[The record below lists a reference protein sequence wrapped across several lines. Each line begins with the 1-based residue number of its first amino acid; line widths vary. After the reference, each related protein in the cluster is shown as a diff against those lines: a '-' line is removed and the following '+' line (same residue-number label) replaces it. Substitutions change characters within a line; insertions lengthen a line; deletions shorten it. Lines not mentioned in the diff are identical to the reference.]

1 MATLN
6 EQRKKRA
13 RLGFRYTMEL
23 NFTSEDSKKS
33 RVESAK
39 QRLAPRGSPPLDS
52 RELLSSLLDLAE
64 ATPPPA
70 TTCTGDQF
78 RSRAVPTGSM
88 TMHAGKLR
96 CVLDSR
102 NSLISHKQQTNY
114 CA

>member
-23 NFTSEDSKKS
+23 NFASEDSKKS
-33 RVESAK
+33 FLSRVESAK
-39 QRLAPRGSPPLDS
+39 LRLAPRGSSPLDS

-78 RSRAVPTGSM
+78 RSQAVPTGSM
-88 TMHAGKLR
+88 TMLE
-96 CVLDSR
+96 
-102 NSLISHKQQTNY
+102 NSGVY
-114 CA
+114 

>member
-13 RLGFRYTMEL
+13 RLEFRYTMEL
-23 NFTSEDSKKS
+23 NFASEDSKKSFLS

-39 QRLAPRGSPPLDS
+39 QRLAPRGSPSL
-52 RELLSSLLDLAE
+52 ELLSSLLDLAE

-78 RSRAVPTGSM
+78 RRQAVPTGSM
-88 TMHAGKLR
+88 TMLK
-96 CVLDSR
+96 
-102 NSLISHKQQTNY
+102 NSGVY
-114 CA
+114 

>member
-13 RLGFRYTMEL
+13 RLGFRYM
-23 NFTSEDSKKS
+23 NFASEDSKKSFLS

-52 RELLSSLLDLAE
+52 RELLSSLLDMAE

-78 RSRAVPTGSM
+78 RSPSGSM
-88 TMHAGKLR
+88 TMLE
-96 CVLDSR
+96 
-102 NSLISHKQQTNY
+102 NSQDV
-114 CA
+114 